1 MNNKQCA
8 VCYFGDKCNCLSE
21 CGNYCPIT
29 EYADD
34 ERIEQLLREEYS
46 DYRSAWLEYIN
57 EYE

>member
-8 VCYFGDKCNCLSE
+8 ACYFGDKCSCLSE
-21 CGNYCPIT
+21 CSNYCPVTVDAEDELIKQLVHD
-29 EYADD
+29 EY
-34 ERIEQLLREEYS
+34 E

>member
-8 VCYFGDKCNCLSE
+8 DCYFGDKCNCLSE
-21 CGNYCPIT
+21 CSNYCPIT
-29 EYADD
+29 EDADD